1 MYATLDIIK
10 NSKHS
15 GKIIGVHQKID
26 GIARQMLNTY
36 LKHPYDFPSKKQ
48 ILYFEGTR
56 GPDGLK
62 RKSPADDEPHS
73 FLNPEKD
80 DGKLFNQITNHHYNL
95 SVALEERD
103 VERASFEAAWL
114 AHFIVDGLTPAHHY
128 PFDKIVNELMSEQD
142 YHELFGMKLKGIM
155 RGDSFSQTIIN
166 NWSYIGAGGTMTKH
180 IAYELGVAYF
190 ISPVPTKK
198 LLPKVKLKA
207 IDDLDYQKIFYDALH
222 GIYKKDYY
230 HYFLQEGW
238 DNKLI
243 KETLHYLVP
252 TIIQTV
258 LLIWLSA
265 TPQKSIKE
273 KYVKNKTD

>member
-80 DGKLFNQITNHHYNL
+80 DGKLFNQIDNHHYNL
-95 SVALEERD
+95 SVALKERD

-128 PFDKIVNELMSEQD
+128 PFDKIVFFSIPIKTIDFRICL
-142 YHELFGMKLKGIM
+142 HFLKYPRI
-155 RGDSFSQTIIN
+155 
-166 NWSYIGAGGTMTKH
+166 
-180 IAYELGVAYF
+180 
-190 ISPVPTKK
+190 
-198 LLPKVKLKA
+198 
-207 IDDLDYQKIFYDALH
+207 
-222 GIYKKDYY
+222 
-230 HYFLQEGW
+230 
-238 DNKLI
+238 
-243 KETLHYLVP
+243 
-252 TIIQTV
+252 
-258 LLIWLSA
+258 
-265 TPQKSIKE
+265 
-273 KYVKNKTD
+273 